1 MKFLF
6 VIAAMFMG
14 LPSAFAQMAETSD
27 QIIEQ
32 ELGPMSNDDVNTLM
46 SEVNAAPLGGGGG
59 KGGGHGGPGHG
70 GGHGGPGGG
79 HGGPGHGGG
88 GHGGPGDGF
97 GGGHNNQVTCF
108 AKDFRGNMYRAE
120 GGRLNWQKVQR
131 RAVQKCER
139 WSRFRCKA
147 LGCR

>member
-1 MKFLF
+1 MKVLF
-6 VIAAMFMG
+6 VIAAMLMG

-27 QIIEQ
+27 QVIEH
-32 ELGPMSNDDVNTLM
+32 ELGPMSNDDINTLM
-46 SEVNAAPLGGGGG
+46 LQISNEDGL
-59 KGGGHGGPGHG
+59 GHG
-70 GGHGGPGGG
+70 GGHGGG
-79 HGGPGHGGG
+79 GHGGG
-88 GHGGPGDGF
+88 GHGGPGDGHG

-120 GGRLNWQKVQR
+120 GWRWNWQRVQR

-139 WSRFRCKA
+139 WSRFRCRA